1 MSADIF
7 RTSQLI
13 IIMLNQK
20 HSYLTFNK
28 GGSKKMSLEF
38 EPLLPCRSKPQT
50 VHDYLRFFFLLPLPF
65 IRIAIFILISY

>member
-7 RTSQLI
+7 RTSELI

-28 GGSKKMSLEF
+28 GGSKK
-38 EPLLPCRSKPQT
+38 C
-50 VHDYLRFFFLLPLPF
+50 H
-65 IRIAIFILISY
+65 

>member
-38 EPLLPCRSKPQT
+38 EPLLPCNDKT
-50 VHDYLRFFFLLPLPF
+50 L
-65 IRIAIFILISY
+65 

>member
-38 EPLLPCRSKPQT
+38 EPLLPCKMKIAASF
-50 VHDYLRFFFLLPLPF
+50 YLQLFLFINPL
-65 IRIAIFILISY
+65 